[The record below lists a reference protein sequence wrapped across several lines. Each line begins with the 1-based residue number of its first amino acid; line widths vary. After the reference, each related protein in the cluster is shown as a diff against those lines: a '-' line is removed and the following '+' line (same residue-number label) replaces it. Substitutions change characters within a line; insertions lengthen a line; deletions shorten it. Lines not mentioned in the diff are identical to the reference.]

1 MHISTNDLPGSKNSH
16 EIANEILEFANLIKT
31 SENNVDVSSIVAR
44 KNFKNLKDKCEEHNL
59 QLIQNHNINP
69 LYHTNAKG
77 LHLNDYGDKQ
87 LTRNF
92 TILQAL
98 LKIVN
103 ICKCTLL

>member
-16 EIANEILEFANLIKT
+16 EIANEIVELANSIKT
-31 SENNVDVSSIVAR
+31 RENNLDVSSIVA
-44 KNFKNLKDKCEEHNL
+44 KKKIKNLKDKWEEHNS

-69 LYHTNAKG
+69 LHHTNAKG
-77 LHLNDYGDKQ
+77 LDLNDYGDKQ
-87 LTRNF
+87 LTRNS

-103 ICKCTLL
+103 ICKCILL